1 MHGAR
6 GSHNQ

>member
-6 GSHNQ
+6 